1 MSTLKVDAIRHNSA
15 TSDAITMASDGTC
28 TAKVT
33 SINGG
38 SALSHR
44 NIIINGDMTIHQ
56 RGGTIAFSEAGY
68 SLDRWKMRTGNHSG
82 AANITQETTSPD
94 GFQKSLKVQV
104 TTADNSLTGGEY
116 FFVTQYVEA
125 NNIHHAAYGNSSAK
139 TMTLSFYVRSNVTGT
154 YNCAFYA
161 PSSAKLFS
169 KSYTISAQDT
179 WERKTITIPGDTSG
193 GLGTGTGTGMRVE
206 WYLAAGTSYTSGSN
220 QATWSSYSV
229 GDTAPN
235 NVNLLHSVSNNFYLT
250 GVQLEIGDTAT
261 SYEHRS
267 YADELRHCRRYFC
280 KYVDNLNINFVNEHA
295 TNYSGYIH
303 FPFYE
308 TMRAAPTITMGS
320 NVSIGRPQVSVSQK
334 VQTADSITPNCF
346 NIIRWNGQGQLG
358 SHGDAY
364 YRMIISGSDS
374 NSYID
379 CNAEL

>member
-1 MSTLKVDAIRHNSA
+1 MSTLKVDNIRHNSA

-28 TAKVT
+28 TAKIT
-33 SINGG
+33 SINEG

-267 YADELRHCRRYFC
+267 IGEELIRCKRY
-280 KYVDNLNINFVNEHA
+280 YQ
-295 TNYSGYIH
+295 TNSFTTLMGSAAGQVSTPMIM
-303 FPFYE
+303 FPVE
-308 TMRAAPTITMGS
+308 MRAAPSSVTVEYGGNGNGSFRNQNTGSTLTGHTIIVTYKNGFTARGS
-320 NVSIGRPQVSVSQK
+320 GGS
-334 VQTADSITPNCF
+334 A
-346 NIIRWNGQGQLG
+346 NIIY
-358 SHGDAY
+358 SSVY
-364 YRMIISGSDS
+364 K
-374 NSYID
+374 
-379 CNAEL
+379 AESEL